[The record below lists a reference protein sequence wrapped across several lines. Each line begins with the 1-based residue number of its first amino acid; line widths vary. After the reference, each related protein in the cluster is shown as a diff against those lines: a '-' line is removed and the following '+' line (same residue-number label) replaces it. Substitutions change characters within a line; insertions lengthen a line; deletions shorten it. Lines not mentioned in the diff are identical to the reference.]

1 MWTRRTFLASS
12 SAAAL
17 SAADNRYVRIS
28 RHDRRYFELSDGE
41 PYIPNGL
48 NLIAPRAKPDDP
60 EGGLKVFETWLDNL
74 AQNRGNYIRVWLSS
88 PFWDIEHRRAGE
100 YDEEKAAR
108 TERML
113 AMCAARGI
121 RVKMTMEHFR
131 SIGDGK
137 QPWAD
142 KPLHHVSNGGTAESI
157 ADWFDG
163 EKSRAQFRNKI
174 RWYAARFGPR
184 PEIFGWE
191 LWNEVNAVR
200 GGDYL
205 PWTEAML
212 PELHKAFPR
221 NLCMQSLGSFDA
233 DRWREP
239 YRRHSLIPTNDLA
252 QVHRYLDLGAQLEI
266 CKGPVDVL
274 AADATRELLGYKP
287 NKPVILAESGA
298 VEPRHTGPFKFYA
311 ADREGII
318 LHDVLFAP
326 FFSGAAGAG
335 QIWHWDVYVDANNL
349 WHHFARFHE
358 AVKGLDPARERFTP
372 SVAESGRLR
381 VYTLTGRKSTLLWC
395 RDTRNDWRAELERS
409 EPPELIRDAALD
421 LSKRSGAARLYD
433 PWTNEWTTAQ
443 IRSSKI
449 ILPPFRRSLVV
460 RAS

>member
-1 MWTRRTFLASS
+1 MLTRRAFLAST

-17 SAADNRYVRIS
+17 YAVDSRYVRVS
-28 RHDRRYFELSDGE
+28 RRDRRYFELSDGA

-48 NLIAPRAKPDDP
+48 NLIAPRAKPDDA
-60 EGGLKVFETWLDNL
+60 EGGLKGFEAWLDRL
-74 AQNRGNYIRVWLSS
+74 AANRGNYIRVWLSS
-88 PFWDIEHRRAGE
+88 PFWDVEHRRCGE

-108 TERML
+108 IERML
-113 AMCAARGI
+113 ALCAARGI
-121 RVKMTMEHFR
+121 RVKMTLEHFR
-131 SIGDGK
+131 SIGGGN

-174 RWYAARFGPR
+174 RWYAARFGAR

-205 PWTEAML
+205 AWTEAML

-233 DRWREP
+233 DRWREV
-239 YRRHSLIPTNDLA
+239 YRRHSLMPSNDLA

-287 NKPVILAESGA
+287 GKPVILAESGA
-298 VEPRHTGPFKFYA
+298 VEPRHTGPFRLYA

-335 QIWHWDVYVDANNL
+335 QIWHWDAYVDANNL
-349 WHHFARFHE
+349 WHHFARFAE
-358 AVKGLDPARERFTP
+358 AVQDIDPARERFTP
-372 SVAESGRLR
+372 SFNETARLR
-381 VYTLTGRKSTLLWC
+381 VYTLAGRRTTLIWC
-395 RDTRNDWRAELERS
+395 RDAKNDWRAELELG
-409 EPPELIRDAALD
+409 EPPETLRDAVLD
-421 LSKRSGAARLYD
+421 LPRKTGAAKICD
-433 PWTNEWTTAQ
+433 PWTNHWSTAP
-443 IRSSKI
+443 IRASRI
-449 ILPPFRRSLVV
+449 TLPPFRRSLVL
-460 RAS
+460 RIS